1 MLKGL
6 AIQRGFHIAEVV
18 LVLVLA
24 GIGWSALRTLLAEP
38 VSTLVSNPP
47 SETLD
52 PSELFA
58 SVDARPS
65 YDTILTNGL
74 FGAAGAYEPGQ
85 PPPDVPD
92 APPAP
97 SETAVETS
105 LPLTLIGA
113 TTSGGDDPLGTAI
126 IEVQERG
133 TTTKAYYL
141 GEEVVDRVF
150 LRKVMPREVLLENK
164 RTNRMETLSLSFA
177 SLGEAN
183 PAATLTRVLA
193 KSKPASSR
201 VVRTAPITLNRKDI
215 TQKLEDDY
223 ERYASTVDIQ
233 EVKDDAGKTIGITTS
248 KLEDIPIAKD
258 LGFKNGDVLVSVNNE
273 KVNSVDSI
281 RNVVNK
287 YQNANTFRI
296 GIVRGGQPMYFTYR
310 LR

>member
-6 AIQRGFHIAEVV
+6 AIQRGFHIAEFV
-18 LVLVLA
+18 LVLVLVS
-24 GIGWSALRTLLAEP
+24 IGWSALRTLLADP
-38 VSTLVSNPP
+38 VSTQVSNPP
-47 SETLD
+47 SESLD
-52 PSELFA
+52 PVTLFA
-58 SVDARPS
+58 SVDTRSS
-65 YDTILTNGL
+65 YDSITANGL
-74 FGAAGAYEPGQ
+74 FGVAGAYEPGQ
-85 PPPDVPD
+85 PPPTVTE
-92 APPAP
+92 APPLP

-126 IEVQERG
+126 IEVRERG
-133 TTTKAYYL
+133 TTTKTYYL

-150 LRKVMPREVLLENK
+150 LRKVLPREVLLENK
-164 RTNRMETLSLSFA
+164 RTNRLETLSLSFA
-177 SLGEAN
+177 SLGESS

-193 KSKPASSR
+193 KSKPTASR

-215 TQKLEDDY
+215 TRKLEDDY
-223 ERYASTVDIQ
+223 ERYASTVDVQ
-233 EVKDDAGKTIGITTS
+233 EVKDDDGNTIGITTS

-273 KVNSVDSI
+273 KVKSVDSI

-296 GIVRGGQPMYFTYR
+296 GILRGGQPMYFTYR